1 MEKVGASWG
10 RGTSEEFQS
19 GMWERVVSCD
29 EGRCWDSE
37 PAPPLAGRAG
47 SRPSEAGNGGAGE
60 RGLADPLRTAGL
72 FVNAWQPSS
81 VGQVRFFIQCIF
93 IL

>member
-19 GMWERVVSCD
+19 GMWERVVSGD

-37 PAPPLAGRAG
+37 PPRPLQAALGPAPLKQETAEPLSAG
-47 SRPSEAGNGGAGE
+47 S
-60 RGLADPLRTAGL
+60 LT
-72 FVNAWQPSS
+72 
-81 VGQVRFFIQCIF
+81 RFAPRVC
-93 IL
+93 L